1 MNNRHNGLFH
11 VLAAAIFLCGVGL
24 AEGADPQ
31 VGEMQVDKHALE
43 QRFGQRPYS
52 PWAESGFP
60 RQMYWGD
67 SHLHTGLS
75 VDAGLFGA
83 RLGLEEAYRFARGE
97 QVVSSTG
104 QPVKLSRPLDW
115 LVIADHSDGMGLI
128 NDLATAAPAV
138 TRFEQ
143 GARWA
148 KGLRAGGQ
156 TAVETAKDLIAT
168 FSQGKVEQELLATYS
183 PGSKIYAS
191 VWDKVVKAAEDFN
204 NPGTFTALIGFE
216 WTSLVKGNNL
226 HRNVIFRDN
235 ADKAGQ
241 VVPYTTQE
249 PIGSTDP
256 LNLYKW
262 MENYET
268 KTGGTVLAI
277 AHNGNLSNG
286 LMFPVDAQY
295 TGRKL
300 DVTYVK
306 QRGKWEP
313 LYETTQIKGD
323 GEAHPLLSPDD
334 AFADYETWDAGN
346 LDMSEAKKPEM
357 LQYEYAREALKNG
370 LLLKARF
377 GTNPYKFGL
386 VGSTDSHTGLSTSE
400 ENNFFGKHAGAE
412 PSPTRMLHPFT
423 KTKHG
428 GFEGWQT
435 VASGLAAV
443 WATEN
448 TREAIFDAMA
458 RREVY
463 GTTGTRMMVRFFGGW
478 HYTSDDLN
486 SRQPAFRGYE
496 KGVPMGG
503 DLFAP
508 RGVKAPTFM
517 VYALRDPIGANLDR
531 IQIVKGWLDANGKTQ
546 EKVYD
551 VAWSDNRQP
560 GADGKLSAV
569 GNTVDVKNANWTNTI
584 GASELGTVW
593 TDPDFNPKEPAFY
606 YARVI
611 EIPTP
616 RWIVYDAV
624 RFGVEIPNGARTI
637 HQERAYTSPIWY
649 TPGK

>member
-1 MNNRHNGLFH
+1 MFKRNKRLFQLLSAV
-11 VLAAAIFLCGVGL
+11 VLLFGSAL
-24 AEGADPQ
+24 AHGADPQ
-31 VGEMQVDKHALE
+31 MGEMQVDKTALE
-43 QRFGQRPYS
+43 KRFGQRPYS

-60 RQMYWGD
+60 RQIYWGD
-67 SHLHTGLS
+67 THLHTDLS

-83 RLGLEEAYRFARGE
+83 RVGLEEAYRFARGE

-115 LVIADHSDGMGLI
+115 LVIADHSDGLGLI
-128 NDLATAAPAV
+128 NDLAAAAPAI

-143 GARWA
+143 GSRWS

-156 TAVETAKDLIAT
+156 TAVETALDLIT
-168 FSQGKVEQELLATYS
+168 NFSQGKIDPDLLAAYS

-191 VWDKVVKAAEDFN
+191 VWDKVVKAAEAYND
-204 NPGTFTALIGFE
+204 PGTFTALIGFE

-241 VVPYTTQE
+241 VVPYTTQK

-256 LNLYKW
+256 LDLYKW

-268 KTGGTVLAI
+268 KTGGTLLAL

-300 DVTYVK
+300 DATYVE
-306 QRGKWEP
+306 QRAKWEP
-313 LYETTQIKGD
+313 MYEITQIKGD
-323 GEAHPLLSPDD
+323 GETHPFLSPDED
-334 AFADYETWDAGN
+334 FADYETWDVGN
-346 LDMSEAKKPEM
+346 LDLSEAKTPEM
-357 LQYEYAREALKNG
+357 LAGEYAREALKNG
-370 LLLKARF
+370 LLLQARL

-386 VGSTDSHTGLSTSE
+386 VGSTDSHTGLSTAE
-400 ENNFFGKHAGAE
+400 EDNFFGKHSGAE
-412 PSPTRMLHPFT
+412 PSPERMRHPFT
-423 KTKHG
+423 KTQQG
-428 GFEGWQT
+428 TFEGWQT

-443 WATEN
+443 WATKN

-463 GTTGTRMMVRFFGGW
+463 ATTGPRLMVRFFGGW
-478 HYTSDDLN
+478 DYMPDDLN

-496 KGVPMGG
+496 KGVPMGA
-503 DLFAP
+503 DLP
-508 RGVKAPTFM
+508 EQKDGKVPTFM

-531 IQIVKGWLDANGKTQ
+531 IQIVKGWLDTNGKTH

-551 VAWSDNRQP
+551 VIWSGNRNP
-560 GADGKLSAV
+560 GKDGKLPPV
-569 GNTVDVKNANWTNTI
+569 GNTVNVKNANWTNTI

-593 TDPDFNPKEPAFY
+593 TDPDFDPKEWAFY
-606 YARVI
+606 YARVL

-616 RWIVYDAV
+616 RWIVYDAF
-624 RFGVEIPNGARTI
+624 RYGIEIPKGAKTI

-649 TPGK
+649 TPQK